1 MNWLDIVIIVI
12 AAVFGLVGLWRG
24 AIRTAFGIAGLV
36 LGIILAGRCYQPFAA
51 LLSPGGA
58 SWAGIAAYAII
69 LIATMIVAG
78 VIGWIV
84 AKLVHITLLGWLDRL
99 VGGILGV
106 GIGLLLVAAMLAI
119 VSKYLP
125 GSVETISQSAL
136 ARFLIE
142 RFPLLLALLPEEF
155 DFIHDL
161 FSPSGQIN

>member
-1 MNWLDIVIIVI
+1 MNWLDIVIIVV

>member
-1 MNWLDIVIIVI
+1 MNWLDIVIIVV
-12 AAVFGLVGLWRG
+12 AALFGLIGLWRG

-36 LGIILAGRCYQPFAA
+36 LGIILAGRYYGPFAA
-51 LLSPGGA
+51 VLSPGGA

-84 AKLVHITLLGWLDRL
+84 ARLVHITLLGWLDRL

-106 GIGLLLVAAMLAI
+106 GIGLLLVAAILAI

-125 GSVETISQSAL
+125 GAADAISKSAL
-136 ARFLIE
+136 AGFLMA
-142 RFPLLLALLPEEF
+142 RFPLLLALLPGEF
-155 DFIHDL
+155 DFIRDF
-161 FSPSGQIN
+161 FSHSGQIH

>member
-12 AAVFGLVGLWRG
+12 VALFGLTGLWRG

-36 LGIILAGRCYQPFAA
+36 LGIILAGRYYGPFAA

-58 SWAGIAAYAII
+58 SWAEIAAYAII

-84 AKLVHITLLGWLDRL
+84 SRLVRITLLGWLDRL

-106 GIGLLLVAAMLAI
+106 GIGLLLFAAMLAI

-125 GSVETISQSAL
+125 GSLETISQSAL

-142 RFPLLLALLPEEF
+142 GFPLLLALLPEEF
-155 DFIHDL
+155 DFIRDL
-161 FSPSGQIN
+161 FSRSGQIH